1 MRFTS
6 SVQTSSQVSLPFLL
20 THGKRRRYYHL
31 VTRQEDVGGARC
43 QDPTNSDAASRLVA
57 TLERTWTAIQHHH
70 PDLPDVVIITG
81 AGAGRVPGR
90 LVLGHFAAHCWQV
103 GDDDRHELLVGGEGL
118 RRGARD
124 VLATMLHEAGHG
136 LAAARNLKD
145 TSRQGRYHNAKYK
158 ALAEELGIEVTHH
171 PIMGYSTT
179 TLPDRTA
186 ELYSAELAA
195 LERRSPCTVAWSGSS
210 TRTTTA
216 ALRTSR
222 SRRHPTILTS
232 PTSAARP
239 STSAAARS
247 LAGSG

>member
-43 QDPTNSDAASRLVA
+43 QDPTNSDAA
-57 TLERTWTAIQHHH
+57 
-70 PDLPDVVIITG
+70 
-81 AGAGRVPGR
+81 RVPGR

-158 ALAEELGIEVTHH
+158 ALAE
-171 PIMGYSTT
+171 
-179 TLPDRTA
+179 
-186 ELYSAELAA
+186 
-195 LERRSPCTVAWSGSS
+195 
-210 TRTTTA
+210 
-216 ALRTSR
+216 
-222 SRRHPTILTS
+222 
-232 PTSAARP
+232 
-239 STSAAARS
+239 
-247 LAGSG
+247 

>member
-1 MRFTS
+1 MPGPH
-6 SVQTSSQVSLPFLL
+6 QQ
-20 THGKRRRYYHL
+20 RRRQPAGCHPRAHL
-31 VTRQEDVGGARC
+31 DSYPAPPPRPAR
-43 QDPTNSDAASRLVA
+43 RG
-57 TLERTWTAIQHHH
+57 HHH
-70 PDLPDVVIITG
+70 WRRRRPRPRRPG
-81 AGAGRVPGR
+81 AWPLRRALLAGRRRQPPRAVGR
-90 LVLGHFAAHCWQV
+90 RRRPPRAV
-103 GDDDRHELLVGGEGL
+103 GR
-118 RRGARD
+118 RRGPAPRRPRRTGHH
-124 VLATMLHEAGHG
+124 AHEAGHG

-145 TSRQGRYHNAKYK
+145 TSRQGRYHNAKHK
-158 ALAEELGIEVTHH
+158 ALAEELGIQVAHH

-186 ELYSAELAA
+186 ELYGAELAA

-222 SRRHPTILTS
+222 SRRHPTILIS
-232 PTSAARP
+232 PPSAARP

>member
-43 QDPTNSDAASRLVA
+43 QDPTNSDGAS
-57 TLERTWTAIQHHH
+57 
-70 PDLPDVVIITG
+70 
-81 AGAGRVPGR
+81 RVPGR

-158 ALAEELGIEVTHH
+158 ALAE
-171 PIMGYSTT
+171 
-179 TLPDRTA
+179 
-186 ELYSAELAA
+186 
-195 LERRSPCTVAWSGSS
+195 
-210 TRTTTA
+210 
-216 ALRTSR
+216 
-222 SRRHPTILTS
+222 
-232 PTSAARP
+232 
-239 STSAAARS
+239 
-247 LAGSG
+247 

>member
-81 AGAGRVPGR
+81 AGAGRV
-90 LVLGHFAAHCWQV
+90 
-103 GDDDRHELLVGGEGL
+103 
-118 RRGARD
+118 

-158 ALAEELGIEVTHH
+158 ALAE
-171 PIMGYSTT
+171 
-179 TLPDRTA
+179 
-186 ELYSAELAA
+186 
-195 LERRSPCTVAWSGSS
+195 
-210 TRTTTA
+210 
-216 ALRTSR
+216 
-222 SRRHPTILTS
+222 
-232 PTSAARP
+232 
-239 STSAAARS
+239 
-247 LAGSG
+247 